1 MIVTICYDH
10 QSTESAINYLSKEHN
25 RTARVDFEQTPFQS
39 QARRCSGPGLENL
52 VCTRRP
58 LLKIKS

>member
-10 QSTESAINYLSKEHN
+10 QSTVSAINYLSKEHN
-25 RTARVDFEQTPFQS
+25 RTARVDFEPRPFQS

-52 VCTRRP
+52 FCTRRP